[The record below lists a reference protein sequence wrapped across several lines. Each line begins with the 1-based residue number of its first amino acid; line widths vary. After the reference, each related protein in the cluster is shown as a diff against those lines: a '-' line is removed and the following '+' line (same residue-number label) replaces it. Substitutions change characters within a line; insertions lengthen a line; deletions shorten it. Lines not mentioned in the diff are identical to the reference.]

1 MTGPAPIT
9 AAHVLTFCDGVVKGS
24 QPVLVRCDPVADQ
37 ELDDCF
43 VTVDQQV
50 ASSGG
55 APVLGWAIWEV
66 PGVLIEAEFHAVWQ
80 QPEGTLLDIS
90 ARRLRF
96 DSITFVPDP
105 GARYAGRQVDNVRV
119 PLNSDPRV
127 RQFIYLCQRR
137 FELENTGALA
147 DQHGLVELPPGI
159 AKAHRMVVDQL
170 GRLAKRLFR
179 G

>member
-1 MTGPAPIT
+1 MR
-9 AAHVLTFCDGVVKGS
+9 
-24 QPVLVRCDPVADQ
+24 VRCEPVPDRAFN
-37 ELDDCF
+37 DCF
-43 VTVDQQV
+43 VTVDRQV
-50 ASSGG
+50 ASNGG
-55 APVLGWAIWEV
+55 APVFGWAIWEI

-80 QPEGTLLDIS
+80 QPEGTLLDMS
-90 ARRLRF
+90 ARPLRC

-105 GARYAGRQVDNVRV
+105 NARYAGRQVDNVRA
-119 PLNSDPRV
+119 PLSSDPRV

-159 AKAHRMVVDQL
+159 AKAHRMVMDQL
-170 GRLAKRLFR
+170 DRLAKRLFR

>member
-9 AAHVLTFCDGVVKGS
+9 APHVLEFCNGVVKDS
-24 QPVLVRCDPVADQ
+24 QPIQVRCEQAPDQ
-37 ELDDCF
+37 AFDDCF
-43 VTVDQQV
+43 VTVDRRV
-50 ASSGG
+50 ASNGG
-55 APVLGWAIWEV
+55 MPVLGWAIWEV